1 MITVTLLMHLHSCYQ
16 EAHYTQPTSRAI

>member
-16 EAHYTQPTSRAI
+16 EAHYTQLTSTAI